1 MAKREIKLDISQ
13 TSLNKFDALFKK
25 FNIKWDE
32 KVFKST
38 DKLSDRIKR
47 LNESVMLWNRKIEE
61 SRLRTANQAIKD
73 FDAGKGV
80 SGKIPEFDTSKL
92 EGSFERLAKAIED
105 ATEKMGDMQKGTE
118 DLTSLTFDQ
127 RRTIIDDIK
136 QRELGRLQ
144 VMREGKEIQHAH
156 RKEMEN
162 LHAKHQMEK
171 KAAGSWE
178 ESLGSL
184 GSLVKNFF
192 TYGDEMMKPFTD
204 IGNYQNYM
212 GTGEGQ
218 NAMMNYEKAQSG
230 GSPTAGLEQGAKMQ
244 QEGGFG
250 GNIESMQKKSSGF
263 MGKAMGKIGNMFGA
277 GKEGGVGGIMK
288 GLGGAKGMMAI
299 GGAMASIKIIQKGVQ
314 LAIASS
320 PMMQQ
325 MLKLWKFGIM
335 MIFRPL
341 GDFFGFFLRPIFVML
356 LRKFIIPFYQTYLPM
371 MQELGQK
378 LGEDVANGI
387 MWILETLMG
396 IRYVLDWSYRA
407 EVDAA
412 RQDERLAGTLHADLG
427 KLVEGTSYSMTGEEK
442 VPSPRAEG
450 GTPLTE
456 SELAAA
462 AAAAAANAGD
472 AVDNTGSGR
481 FDNNIN
487 QQIDEAV
494 DSAIGSSGLYTTA
507 DALAS
512 GYTAGGGSIT
522 TVNVNNDV
530 TVETNVQDADEFA
543 EQLDKPLAEST
554 EKTFSR
560 VHQIGYDAGS
570 D

>member
-218 NAMMNYEKAQSG
+218 SAMMNYEKAQSV

-250 GNIESMQKKSSGF
+250 GNIASMQKKSSSF

-341 GDFFGFFLRPIFVML
+341 GDFFGFFFRPIMVML
-356 LRKFIIPFYQTYLPM
+356 LRKFIIPFYQTYLPL
-371 MQELGQK
+371 MQKLGRD
-378 LGEDVANGI
+378 LGEDVAGTLL
-387 MWILETLMG
+387 WILEG
-396 IRYVLDWSYRA
+396 IVGLRMFWDEDFRRT
-407 EVDAA
+407 
-412 RQDERLAGTLHADLG
+412 RQMSEKNAGVLHADMSRLITTEEEIAAG
-427 KLVEGTSYSMTGEEK
+427 AYSYSNKEKELRPDPKGDGVGFTEEEM
-442 VPSPRAEG
+442 AI
-450 GTPLTE
+450 
-456 SELAAA
+456 AAA
-462 AAAAAANAGD
+462 ASAAAATA
-472 AVDNTGSGR
+472 AVESTGSPKGQ
-481 FDNNIN
+481 NSVN
-487 QQIDEAV
+487 QQIEDAV
-494 DSAIGSSGLYTTA
+494 NGQTF
-507 DALAS
+507 
-512 GYTAGGGSIT
+512 GYGGNFEGGSINGVPIGD
-522 TVNVNNDV
+522 VNITNNNEFV
-530 TVETNVQDADEFA
+530 IETQATDAAEIEQDLQPVFDA
-543 EQLDKPLAEST
+543 EMHKQNQQSKNDWRT
-554 EKTFSR
+554 GGT
-560 VHQIGYDAGS
+560 
-570 D
+570 